1 MPTQDIAELIISCK
15 TKNIEEVERVTK
27 EVDKAD
33 KAANKLLKTL
43 GNLVTAAAVFK
54 VFKGGVQTFIAAEE
68 ATSALDA
75 AFRRLGKTNA
85 AYRRELTELN
95 AALAKS
101 TIYTT
106 AELAASQALA
116 LNMGISSDNIK
127 KVTEAAIGLS
137 AAYGKSLGGAM
148 RMLALAANGNYI
160 MLKRLGIQVDSS
172 LSPAENF
179 AKILDQ
185 LAGTME
191 EAQAKTKTTGGAI
204 TQMNKSLAGA
214 KAALGEQLAPY
225 VKDAAGLIG
234 GLADKFANA
243 EPETKRFVTVM
254 GTVTMGLLALKT
266 AIGLKTIA
274 ENLSGATGVAAS
286 KAKLKATKE
295 EIAMEKALQKEKL
308 ATIAMEQAKE
318 KVAAAKS
325 AVAIAESK
333 RHDAMKKGP
342 GVFGRVNPDAVQ
354 TADNG
359 VTAAKEQLAAAEKEL
374 QKLTAAHVKA
384 ANGVE
389 LLKAANEKS
398 IPVLDNRLEL
408 EKKVAEADKASEK
421 ATNALVAA
429 DERLAAARKRVA
441 ELKRGLDE
449 ASTNWRKNP
458 EDKGAYGEV
467 NAKRQSLES
476 AQKKYAA
483 ARSEVARLK
492 KEFDKA
498 NAAADAANAELKALG
513 QTAETVSAEMQKLQT
528 VNTKASVAIEKRAML
543 ERNLAEAK
551 RQSTKAANALA
562 TAEAKAA
569 IARNRL
575 SKSWS
580 NAKKSFTDLDEM
592 RTSLKKIQ
600 KEVADT
606 LDRMGQNII
615 NKTSNT
621 AGNMGN
627 GLEKMVFGN
636 SANRVQPEP
645 TVPVMPNSMKSNI
658 FSRGENYIDAKLNAA
673 AASLKMK
680 KAESAVRSAEKAL
693 FEFDAATKKADV
705 GLKTLGTTSTT
716 TNAELKALRATV
728 VATKPGLESMG
739 FSAAASGKQMTFM
752 RRQFTT
758 FPTFARGARA
768 LGGAMRGVG
777 VAFRGA
783 AAAAKSFAASFAP
796 MLIFSAAIAGIDYL
810 MNRAAVAAD
819 KQNAKYAEMYDLS
832 IKSAEGK
839 KQEREEINK
848 HVETLELLSKYSNL
862 TTEEQKQALESINAL
877 SQKYPEM
884 ADGIQLVNGKLVV
897 QTDLFKKLTAAQ
909 KEQYVKSEERNRKAA
924 LGKAN
929 SLVEGFGKKF
939 GLNAVEREITDK
951 NKIIAQWRNL
961 AVSADWASNK
971 LGFNTNFYE
980 GTMDKKE
987 ILDMV
992 AKGGRA
998 QWYEGIA
1005 SEARKKGLTEMAE
1018 EAEKIAKALREADTH
1033 AKNVADANKAG
1044 KIPDEKR
1051 KDESKN
1057 KLEDS
1062 KKDLADF
1069 AKARES
1075 LESRKWSIEYDLAN
1089 PEGKTDMLQKK
1100 IDDLAKRR
1108 DDALERAPN
1117 DRKKQ
1122 TEAIQLSEKM
1132 IDLEKQKAAIMQEA
1146 DNKRAEDMKKAA
1158 KEEEEFL
1165 QWAMKATS
1173 SLKDT
1178 TQSAIDANS
1187 IDAVRMQSRSLDD
1200 GGGGL
1205 LSAAQNAANAAKA
1218 ATDAAAKSVRIQQQ
1232 MKSVIDNIYT
1242 KLATIGTSSVG

>member
-254 GTVTMGLLALKT
+254 GTVTMGLLALKS
-266 AIGLKTIA
+266 AIGLKAIA
-274 ENLSGATGVAAS
+274 DNLSGVTGVAAS
-286 KAKLKATKE
+286 TAKQKATKE
-295 EIAMEKALQKEKL
+295 EIALEKALQKEKM
-308 ATIAMEQAKE
+308 ATIALEQAKE

-333 RHDAMKKGP
+333 RNDAMKGP
-342 GVFGRVNPDAVQ
+342 GVGGRVNLDAVQ

-374 QKLTAAHVKA
+374 QKLTAAHNKA

-389 LLKAANEKS
+389 LLKTANEKS

-408 EKKVAEADKASEK
+408 EKKVAAAEKASEK

-429 DERLAAARKRVA
+429 DERLAAARRRVA
-441 ELKRGLDE
+441 EVKRGRDE
-449 ASTNWRKNP
+449 AFTNWRNNL
-458 EDKGAYGEV
+458 EDEGAYGELR
-467 NAKRQSLES
+467 AKSQSLES
-476 AQKKYAA
+476 AKKNYEA
-483 ARSEVARLK
+483 ARSEVARLE

-498 NAAADAANAELKALG
+498 NAAVVAANAELKALG
-513 QTAETVSAEMQKLQT
+513 PTAETVSAEMQKLGT
-528 VNTKASVAIEKRAML
+528 TS
-543 ERNLAEAK
+543 
-551 RQSTKAANALA
+551 A
-562 TAEAKAA
+562 TA
-569 IARNRL
+569 
-575 SKSWS
+575 S
-580 NAKKSFTDLDEM
+580 TEM
-592 RTSLKKIQ
+592 
-600 KEVADT
+600 
-606 LDRMGQNII
+606 
-615 NKTSNT
+615 
-621 AGNMGN
+621 
-627 GLEKMVFGN
+627 
-636 SANRVQPEP
+636 
-645 TVPVMPNSMKSNI
+645 
-658 FSRGENYIDAKLNAA
+658 
-673 AASLKMK
+673 
-680 KAESAVRSAEKAL
+680 KAL
-693 FEFDAATKKADV
+693 GTTTTTTNA
-705 GLKTLGTTSTT
+705 GLKTLGTTS
-716 TNAELKALRATV
+716 AAAG
-728 VATKPGLESMG
+728 AGLNNMG
-739 FSAAASGKQMTFM
+739 ASAAASGKQMTLL

-758 FPTFARGARA
+758 FPTVARGVRA
-768 LGGAMRGVG
+768 ASVAVRGLG
-777 VAFRGA
+777 VALRGA
-783 AAAAKSFAASFAP
+783 AAAAKSLVRSMGLFA
-796 MLIFSAAIAGIDYL
+796 LIDIAISGTIALVDYL
-810 MNRAAVAAD
+810 VNHSKVA
-819 KQNAKYAEMYDLS
+819 
-832 IKSAEGK
+832 
-839 KQEREEINK
+839 
-848 HVETLELLSKYSNL
+848 
-862 TTEEQKQALESINAL
+862 
-877 SQKYPEM
+877 
-884 ADGIQLVNGKLVV
+884 
-897 QTDLFKKLTAAQ
+897 
-909 KEQYVKSEERNRKAA
+909 
-924 LGKAN
+924 
-929 SLVEGFGKKF
+929 
-939 GLNAVEREITDK
+939 
-951 NKIIAQWRNL
+951 
-961 AVSADWASNK
+961 
-971 LGFNTNFYE
+971 
-980 GTMDKKE
+980 
-987 ILDMV
+987 
-992 AKGGRA
+992 
-998 QWYEGIA
+998 
-1005 SEARKKGLTEMAE
+1005 
-1018 EAEKIAKALREADTH
+1018 
-1033 AKNVADANKAG
+1033 ANKANTIAQL
-1044 KIPDEKR
+1044 KL
-1051 KDESKN
+1051 DESSKKTSDYMAKTEDDQTKLETLKTLSQYTRLTNEEQTTAQQIVSELSKSYDGLGNSIQFVNRKLVINADLNKKIDEHQKEKQKKLLAQEWNDTQDAYLSMMRGYRAKFDSFFGYHGDNKTLLNLVRAGNGKN
-1057 KLEDS
+1057 SYAANTGILKNAKNFALSKGMSDQADYIQKMIDLNEKLAGTEEKLKNLRENKPIQPKNTKKVLEDS
-1062 KKDLADF
+1062 KKDLADL
-1069 AKARES
+1069 AKAQES
-1075 LESRKWSIEYDLAN
+1075 LKSKKWSIEYDLAN

-1132 IDLEKQKAAIMQEA
+1132 IDLEKQKAAIMQDA
-1146 DNKRAEDMKKAA
+1146 DNKRVEDMKKAA

-1178 TQSAIDANS
+1178 TQNAIDANS

-1242 KLATIGTSSVG
+1242 KLANLGTSSVG

>member
-33 KAANKLLKTL
+33 KATNKLLKTL
-43 GNLVTAAAVFK
+43 GNLVTAAAIFK

-254 GTVTMGLLALKT
+254 GTVTMGLLALKS
-266 AIGLKTIA
+266 AIGLKAIA
-274 ENLSGATGVAAS
+274 DNLSGVTGVAAS
-286 KAKLKATKE
+286 NAKLKATKE

-308 ATIAMEQAKE
+308 ATIALEQAKE

-333 RHDAMKKGP
+333 RNDVMQGP
-342 GVFGRVNPDAVQ
+342 GVGGRVNLDAIQ

-389 LLKAANEKS
+389 LLKTANEKS
-398 IPVLDNRLEL
+398 IPVLDNRLAL
-408 EKKVAEADKASEK
+408 EKKVAAAEKESEK
-421 ATNALVAA
+421 AATALGAA
-429 DERLAAARKRVA
+429 DERAAAARIRLNEA
-441 ELKRGLDE
+441 RRGVKETFAD
-449 ASTNWRKNP
+449 WRRNP
-458 EDKGAYGEV
+458 EDQDAYTEV
-467 NAKRQSLES
+467 RYQNQNLAK
-476 AQKKYAA
+476 AKADYAA
-483 ARSEVARLK
+483 ARSEVAKLEK
-492 KEFDKA
+492 GLDKA
-498 NAAADAANAELKALG
+498 NAAVIAANAELKALG
-513 QTAETVSAEMQKLQT
+513 PTAETVSAEMQKLGT
-528 VNTKASVAIEKRAML
+528 TSATT
-543 ERNLAEAK
+543 
-551 RQSTKAANALA
+551 ST
-562 TAEAKAA
+562 
-569 IARNRL
+569 
-575 SKSWS
+575 
-580 NAKKSFTDLDEM
+580 EM
-592 RTSLKKIQ
+592 
-600 KEVADT
+600 
-606 LDRMGQNII
+606 
-615 NKTSNT
+615 
-621 AGNMGN
+621 
-627 GLEKMVFGN
+627 
-636 SANRVQPEP
+636 
-645 TVPVMPNSMKSNI
+645 
-658 FSRGENYIDAKLNAA
+658 
-673 AASLKMK
+673 
-680 KAESAVRSAEKAL
+680 KAL
-693 FEFDAATKKADV
+693 GTTTTTTNA
-705 GLKTLGTTSTT
+705 GLKTLGT
-716 TNAELKALRATV
+716 NAN
-728 VATKPGLESMG
+728 VAAAGLENMG
-739 FSAAASGKQMTFM
+739 VSAAASGKQMTFM

-758 FPTFARGARA
+758 FPTVARGFGA
-768 LGGAMRGVG
+768 LKAGVRGVG
-777 VAFRGA
+777 VALRGA

-796 MLIFSAAIAGIDYL
+796 MLIFSIAIAGIDYL
-810 MNRAAVAAD
+810 VNLSMNKAKAAAD
-819 KQNAKYAEMYDLS
+819 LAQKDAEAARKRLADGDQLRQHDQEKLQMYEQLS
-832 IKSAEGK
+832 SYTNRTA
-839 KQEREEINK
+839 
-848 HVETLELLSKYSNL
+848 
-862 TTEEQKQALESINAL
+862 EEQKALIDLATELNGRYAGLNVPLLKQNETLKETAGLWGKIREAQAKTRNKELKI
-877 SQKYPEM
+877 
-884 ADGIQLVNGKLVV
+884 
-897 QTDLFKKLTAAQ
+897 AAQ
-909 KEQYVKSEERNRKAA
+909 KTSREAQTAGLKTQEMLVGTGMGYIARN
-924 LGKAN
+924 LFG
-929 SLVEGFGKKF
+929 GTFGKYKYTEDEVRKRWAEINNMPYQQKMSVLSQLRTEAF
-939 GLNAVEREITDK
+939 KNNNVEQVEQFDAYIEKLKNARQAWQDLNDF
-951 NKIIAQWRNL
+951 Q
-961 AVSADWASNK
+961 
-971 LGFNTNFYE
+971 
-980 GTMDKKE
+980 
-987 ILDMV
+987 
-992 AKGGRA
+992 
-998 QWYEGIA
+998 
-1005 SEARKKGLTEMAE
+1005 
-1018 EAEKIAKALREADTH
+1018 
-1033 AKNVADANKAG
+1033 AG
-1044 KIPDEKR
+1044 KTTETGQKEGEKR
-1051 KDESKN
+1051 KKAV
-1057 KLEDS
+1057 EDS
-1062 KKDLADF
+1062 KKALADF

-1075 LESRKWSIEYDLAN
+1075 LESKKWSIEYGLAN

-1146 DNKRAEDMKKAA
+1146 DNKRVEDMKKAA

>member
-254 GTVTMGLLALKT
+254 GTVTMGLLALKS
-266 AIGLKTIA
+266 AIGLKAIA
-274 ENLSGATGVAAS
+274 DNLSGATGVAAS
-286 KAKLKATKE
+286 VAKQKATKE
-295 EIAMEKALQKEKL
+295 EIALEKALQKEKM
-308 ATIAMEQAKE
+308 ATIALEQAKE

-333 RHDAMKKGP
+333 RNDVMKGP
-342 GVFGRVNPDAVQ
+342 GIGGRVNLDAIQ
-354 TADNG
+354 AADNG

-374 QKLTAAHVKA
+374 QKLTAAHNRA

-398 IPVLDNRLEL
+398 IPVIDNRLEL
-408 EKKVAEADKASEK
+408 EKKVAAADKASEK

-441 ELKRGLDE
+441 EVKRGRDE
-449 ASTNWRKNP
+449 AFTNWRNNL
-458 EDKGAYGEV
+458 EDEGAYGELR
-467 NAKRQSLES
+467 AKSQSLES
-476 AQKKYAA
+476 AKKNYEA
-483 ARSEVARLK
+483 ARSEVARLE
-492 KEFDKA
+492 KEFNKA
-498 NAAADAANAELKALG
+498 NAAVIAANAELKALG
-513 QTAETVSAEMQKLQT
+513 PTAETVSAEMQKLGT
-528 VNTKASVAIEKRAML
+528 TS
-543 ERNLAEAK
+543 
-551 RQSTKAANALA
+551 A
-562 TAEAKAA
+562 TA
-569 IARNRL
+569 
-575 SKSWS
+575 S
-580 NAKKSFTDLDEM
+580 TEM
-592 RTSLKKIQ
+592 
-600 KEVADT
+600 
-606 LDRMGQNII
+606 
-615 NKTSNT
+615 
-621 AGNMGN
+621 
-627 GLEKMVFGN
+627 
-636 SANRVQPEP
+636 
-645 TVPVMPNSMKSNI
+645 
-658 FSRGENYIDAKLNAA
+658 
-673 AASLKMK
+673 
-680 KAESAVRSAEKAL
+680 KAL
-693 FEFDAATKKADV
+693 GTTSATASTEMKALGTTTTTTQA
-705 GLKTLGTTSTT
+705 GLKTLGTSA
-716 TNAELKALRATV
+716 NVAAAGLKN
-728 VATKPGLESMG
+728 MG

-783 AAAAKSFAASFAP
+783 AAAAKSFAMSTLWMAA
-796 MLIFSAAIAGIDYL
+796 LSAAIAGIDWL
-810 MNRAAVAAD
+810 LRRPIVAAD
-819 KQNAKYAEMYDLS
+819 AAINSAQSRLDDIRKKSSEYAAKAEDDQTKL
-832 IKSAEGK
+832 
-839 KQEREEINK
+839 
-848 HVETLELLSKYSNL
+848 ETLKTLSQYTRLTNEEQTTAQQIISELSKSYDGLGN
-862 TTEEQKQALESINAL
+862 SI
-877 SQKYPEM
+877 QF
-884 ADGIQLVNGKLVV
+884 VNGKLVING
-897 QTDLFKKLTAAQ
+897 DLNKKIDEHQ
-909 KEQYVKSEERNRKAA
+909 KRK
-924 LGKAN
+924 
-929 SLVEGFGKKF
+929 KKN
-939 GLNAVEREITDK
+939 LLEREIKETQQTFEAMYNGYYGKNNGLFSTAWENTKSLGASLIGYGKTDRDKIDSLFIKASYASPEKGVDFLKEAK
-951 NKIIAQWRNL
+951 NIA
-961 AVSADWASNK
+961 
-971 LGFNTNFYE
+971 
-980 GTMDKKE
+980 
-987 ILDMV
+987 
-992 AKGGRA
+992 
-998 QWYEGIA
+998 IA
-1005 SEARKKGLTEMAE
+1005 NGEMEDQAEHIQKMIDLLTE
-1018 EAEKIAKALREADTH
+1018 EAK
-1033 AKNVADANKAG
+1033 
-1044 KIPDEKR
+1044 KR
-1051 KDESKN
+1051 KELAELNNPGQKKKDTK
-1057 KLEDS
+1057 KALEDS

-1146 DNKRAEDMKKAA
+1146 DNKRVEDMKKAA

-1178 TQSAIDANS
+1178 TQNAIDANS

-1242 KLATIGTSSVG
+1242 KLANLGTSSVG

>member
-43 GNLVTAAAVFK
+43 GNLVSAAAIFK

-95 AALAKS
+95 AELAKS

-127 KVTEAAIGLS
+127 KATEAAIGLS
-137 AAYGKSLGGAM
+137 AAYGKSLGEAM

-172 LSPAENF
+172 ISPAENF

-185 LAGTME
+185 LAWTME

-225 VKDAAGLIG
+225 VKDAVGLIG

-254 GTVTMGLLALKT
+254 GTVTMGMLALKS
-266 AIGLKTIA
+266 AIGLKAIA
-274 ENLSGATGVAAS
+274 DNLSGVTGVAAS
-286 KAKLKATKE
+286 TAKQKATKE
-295 EIAMEKALQKEKL
+295 EIALEKALQKEKL
-308 ATIAMEQAKE
+308 ANIALEQAKG

-325 AVAIAESK
+325 AVAMAESK
-333 RHDAMKKGP
+333 RNDVMQGP
-342 GVFGRVNPDAVQ
+342 GVGGRVNLDAIQ

-374 QKLTAAHVKA
+374 QKLTAAHNKA

-389 LLKAANEKS
+389 LLKTANEKS
-398 IPVLDNRLEL
+398 IPVIDNRLEL
-408 EKKVAEADKASEK
+408 EKKVAAAEKASEK
-421 ATNALVAA
+421 AATALGAA
-429 DERLAAARKRVA
+429 DERAAAARIRLNEA
-441 ELKRGLDE
+441 RRGVKETFAD
-449 ASTNWRKNP
+449 WRRNP
-458 EDKGAYGEV
+458 EDQDAYTEV
-467 NAKRQSLES
+467 HYQNQNLAK
-476 AQKKYAA
+476 AKADYAA
-483 ARSEVARLK
+483 ARSEVAKLEK
-492 KEFDKA
+492 GLDKA
-498 NAAADAANAELKALG
+498 NAAVIAANAELKALG
-513 QTAETVSAEMQKLQT
+513 PTAETVSAEMQKLGT
-528 VNTKASVAIEKRAML
+528 T
-543 ERNLAEAK
+543 
-551 RQSTKAANALA
+551 TTTTNA
-562 TAEAKAA
+562 
-569 IARNRL
+569 
-575 SKSWS
+575 
-580 NAKKSFTDLDEM
+580 
-592 RTSLKKIQ
+592 
-600 KEVADT
+600 
-606 LDRMGQNII
+606 
-615 NKTSNT
+615 
-621 AGNMGN
+621 
-627 GLEKMVFGN
+627 
-636 SANRVQPEP
+636 
-645 TVPVMPNSMKSNI
+645 
-658 FSRGENYIDAKLNAA
+658 
-673 AASLKMK
+673 
-680 KAESAVRSAEKAL
+680 
-693 FEFDAATKKADV
+693 
-705 GLKTLGTTSTT
+705 GLKTLGT
-716 TNAELKALRATV
+716 NAN
-728 VATKPGLESMG
+728 VATAGLENMG

-777 VAFRGA
+777 VALRGA
-783 AAAAKSFAASFAP
+783 AAAAKSFAMSTLWMAA
-796 MLIFSAAIAGIDYL
+796 LSAAIAGIDWL
-810 MNRAAVAAD
+810 LRRTIVAAD
-819 KQNAKYAEMYDLS
+819 VAINSAQSRLDDIRKKSSEYAAKAEDDQTKL
-832 IKSAEGK
+832 
-839 KQEREEINK
+839 
-848 HVETLELLSKYSNL
+848 ETLKTLSQYTRLTNEEQTTAQQIISELSKSYDGLGN
-862 TTEEQKQALESINAL
+862 SI
-877 SQKYPEM
+877 QF
-884 ADGIQLVNGKLVV
+884 VNGKLVING
-897 QTDLFKKLTAAQ
+897 DLNKKINEQQ
-909 KEQYVKSEERNRKAA
+909 KRK
-924 LGKAN
+924 
-929 SLVEGFGKKF
+929 KKN
-939 GLNAVEREITDK
+939 LLEREIKETQQTFEAMYNGYYGKYNGLFSTAWEDTKSLFAPMIGYGKTDRDKIDSLFIKASYASPEKGVDFLKEAK
-951 NKIIAQWRNL
+951 NIAIANGEMEDQAEHIQKIIDLLTEEAKKQKEL
-961 AVSADWASNK
+961 AELNNP
-971 LGFNTNFYE
+971 G
-980 GTMDKKE
+980 
-987 ILDMV
+987 
-992 AKGGRA
+992 
-998 QWYEGIA
+998 
-1005 SEARKKGLTEMAE
+1005 RKKKDT
-1018 EAEKIAKALREADTH
+1018 KKAF
-1033 AKNVADANKAG
+1033 
-1044 KIPDEKR
+1044 
-1051 KDESKN
+1051 
-1057 KLEDS
+1057 EDS

-1132 IDLEKQKAAIMQEA
+1132 IDLEKQKADIMQDA
-1146 DNKRAEDMKKAA
+1146 DNKRVEDMKKAA

-1178 TQSAIDANS
+1178 TQNAIDANS

-1242 KLATIGTSSVG
+1242 KLANLGTSSVG

>member
-214 KAALGEQLAPY
+214 KAALGEQFAPY

-254 GTVTMGLLALKT
+254 GTVTMGLLALKS
-266 AIGLKTIA
+266 AIGLKAIA
-274 ENLSGATGVAAS
+274 DNLSGATGVAAS
-286 KAKLKATKE
+286 NAKLKATKE

-308 ATIAMEQAKE
+308 ATIALEQAKE

-333 RHDAMKKGP
+333 RNDVMQGP
-342 GVFGRVNPDAVQ
+342 GVGGRVNLDAIQ

-398 IPVLDNRLEL
+398 IPVLDNRLAL
-408 EKKVAEADKASEK
+408 EKKVAAAEKESEK
-421 ATNALVAA
+421 AATALGAA
-429 DERLAAARKRVA
+429 DERAAAARIRLNEA
-441 ELKRGLDE
+441 RRGVKETFAD
-449 ASTNWRKNP
+449 WRRNP
-458 EDKGAYGEV
+458 EDQDAYTEV
-467 NAKRQSLES
+467 RYQNQNLAK
-476 AQKKYAA
+476 AKADYAA
-483 ARSEVARLK
+483 ARSEVAKLEK
-492 KEFDKA
+492 GLDKA
-498 NAAADAANAELKALG
+498 NAAVIAANAELKALG
-513 QTAETVSAEMQKLQT
+513 PTAETVSAEMQKLGT
-528 VNTKASVAIEKRAML
+528 TSATT
-543 ERNLAEAK
+543 
-551 RQSTKAANALA
+551 ST
-562 TAEAKAA
+562 
-569 IARNRL
+569 
-575 SKSWS
+575 
-580 NAKKSFTDLDEM
+580 EM
-592 RTSLKKIQ
+592 
-600 KEVADT
+600 
-606 LDRMGQNII
+606 
-615 NKTSNT
+615 
-621 AGNMGN
+621 
-627 GLEKMVFGN
+627 
-636 SANRVQPEP
+636 
-645 TVPVMPNSMKSNI
+645 
-658 FSRGENYIDAKLNAA
+658 
-673 AASLKMK
+673 
-680 KAESAVRSAEKAL
+680 KAL
-693 FEFDAATKKADV
+693 GTTTTTTNA
-705 GLKTLGTTSTT
+705 GLKTLGTSA
-716 TNAELKALRATV
+716 N
-728 VATKPGLESMG
+728 VAAAGLENMG

-758 FPTFARGARA
+758 FPTVARGVRA
-768 LGGAMRGVG
+768 ASVAVRGVG
-777 VAFRGA
+777 VALRGA
-783 AAAAKSFAASFAP
+783 AAAAKSFMLSMLPMAALS
-796 MLIFSAAIAGIDYL
+796 LAIAGIDYL
-810 MNRAAVAAD
+810 INRASNEANKAAD
-819 KQNAKYAEMYDLS
+819 LAQKDAEAARKRLADGDQLRQQDQEKLQMYEQLAS
-832 IKSAEGK
+832 YTNRTA
-839 KQEREEINK
+839 
-848 HVETLELLSKYSNL
+848 
-862 TTEEQKQALESINAL
+862 EEQKVLIDLATELNGRYAGLNVPLLKQNETLKETAGLWKKIRDGQAKTRNKELKI
-877 SQKYPEM
+877 
-884 ADGIQLVNGKLVV
+884 
-897 QTDLFKKLTAAQ
+897 AAQ
-909 KEQYVKSEERNRKAA
+909 KTS
-924 LGKAN
+924 
-929 SLVEGFGKKF
+929 
-939 GLNAVEREITDK
+939 
-951 NKIIAQWRNL
+951 
-961 AVSADWASNK
+961 
-971 LGFNTNFYE
+971 
-980 GTMDKKE
+980 
-987 ILDMV
+987 
-992 AKGGRA
+992 
-998 QWYEGIA
+998 
-1005 SEARKKGLTEMAE
+1005 
-1018 EAEKIAKALREADTH
+1018 READT
-1033 AKNVADANKAG
+1033 AGLRMQESMIGFWTGDKSGKREKLAQIRQLDYPRKLTALEDLRNVMFKRNDVDAVEQIDAYIEKLKNARQARLDLYDFQAG
-1044 KIPDEKR
+1044 KTTETGQKEGEKR
-1051 KDESKN
+1051 KKAF
-1057 KLEDS
+1057 EDS
-1062 KKDLADF
+1062 KKALADF

-1075 LESRKWSIEYDLAN
+1075 LESKKWSIEYGFAS

-1146 DNKRAEDMKKAA
+1146 DNKRVEDMKKAA
-1158 KEEEEFL
+1158 KEEEAFL

-1178 TQSAIDANS
+1178 TQNAIDANS

>member
-85 AYRRELTELN
+85 SYRRELTELN

-254 GTVTMGLLALKT
+254 GTVTMGLLALKS
-266 AIGLKTIA
+266 AIGLKAIA
-274 ENLSGATGVAAS
+274 DNLSGATGVAAS
-286 KAKLKATKE
+286 VAKQKATKE
-295 EIAMEKALQKEKL
+295 EIALEKALQKEKM
-308 ATIAMEQAKE
+308 ANIALEQAKE

-333 RHDAMKKGP
+333 RNDVMKGP
-342 GVFGRVNPDAVQ
+342 GIGGRVNLDAIQ
-354 TADNG
+354 AADNG

-374 QKLTAAHVKA
+374 QKLTAAHNKA

-389 LLKAANEKS
+389 LLKTANEKS
-398 IPVLDNRLEL
+398 IPVLGNRLEL
-408 EKKVAEADKASEK
+408 EKKVAAAEAASEK
-421 ATNALVAA
+421 AATALGAA
-429 DERLAAARKRVA
+429 DERAAAARIRLNEA
-441 ELKRGLDE
+441 RRGVKETFAD
-449 ASTNWRKNP
+449 WRRNP
-458 EDKGAYGEV
+458 EDQDAYTEV
-467 NAKRQSLES
+467 RYQNQNLAK
-476 AQKKYAA
+476 AKADYAA
-483 ARSEVARLK
+483 ARSEVAKLEK
-492 KEFDKA
+492 GLDKA
-498 NAAADAANAELKALG
+498 NAAVVAANAELKALG
-513 QTAETVSAEMQKLQT
+513 PTAETVSAEMQKLGT
-528 VNTKASVAIEKRAML
+528 TS
-543 ERNLAEAK
+543 
-551 RQSTKAANALA
+551 A
-562 TAEAKAA
+562 T
-569 IARNRL
+569 
-575 SKSWS
+575 
-580 NAKKSFTDLDEM
+580 T
-592 RTSLKKIQ
+592 
-600 KEVADT
+600 
-606 LDRMGQNII
+606 
-615 NKTSNT
+615 
-621 AGNMGN
+621 
-627 GLEKMVFGN
+627 
-636 SANRVQPEP
+636 
-645 TVPVMPNSMKSNI
+645 
-658 FSRGENYIDAKLNAA
+658 
-673 AASLKMK
+673 
-680 KAESAVRSAEKAL
+680 SAEMKAL
-693 FEFDAATKKADV
+693 GTTTTTTNA
-705 GLKTLGTTSTT
+705 GLKTLGT
-716 TNAELKALRATV
+716 NAN
-728 VATKPGLESMG
+728 VAAAGLENMG

-758 FPTFARGARA
+758 FPTVARGFGA
-768 LGGAMRGVG
+768 LKAGVRGVG
-777 VAFRGA
+777 VALRGA

-848 HVETLELLSKYSNL
+848 HVETLELLSKYSKL

-939 GLNAVEREITDK
+939 GLNVLEKPIANSNTFFSGMSLREYAWAIDKLTKLAGSDTDIQK
-951 NKIIAQWRNL
+951 NIGN
-961 AVSADWASNK
+961 
-971 LGFNTNFYE
+971 
-980 GTMDKKE
+980 KKE

-1005 SEARKKGLTEMAE
+1005 SEARKNGLTEMAE

-1062 KKDLADF
+1062 KKALADF

-1089 PEGKTDMLQKK
+1089 REGKTDMLQKK

-1146 DNKRAEDMKKAA
+1146 DNKRVEDMKKAA

-1178 TQSAIDANS
+1178 TQNAIDANS
-1187 IDAVRMQSRSLDD
+1187 IDAVRMQSRSLED

>member
-127 KVTEAAIGLS
+127 KATEAAIGLS

-214 KAALGEQLAPY
+214 KAALGEQLSPY

-254 GTVTMGLLALKT
+254 GTVTMGMLALKS
-266 AIGLKTIA
+266 AIGLKAIA
-274 ENLSGATGVAAS
+274 DNLSGVTGVAAS
-286 KAKLKATKE
+286 TAKQKATKE
-295 EIAMEKALQKEKL
+295 EIALEKALQKEKM
-308 ATIAMEQAKE
+308 ANIALEQAKE

-325 AVAIAESK
+325 AVAMAESK
-333 RHDAMKKGP
+333 RNDAMKRPVAG
-342 GVFGRVNPDAVQ
+342 GRVNLDAVQ

-374 QKLTAAHVKA
+374 QKLTAAHNKA

-389 LLKAANEKS
+389 LLKTANEKS
-398 IPVLDNRLEL
+398 IPVIDNRLEL
-408 EKKVAEADKASEK
+408 EKKVAAAEKASEK
-421 ATNALVAA
+421 AATALGAA
-429 DERLAAARKRVA
+429 DERAAAARIRLNEA
-441 ELKRGLDE
+441 RRGVKETFAD
-449 ASTNWRKNP
+449 WRRNP
-458 EDKGAYGEV
+458 EDQDAYTEV
-467 NAKRQSLES
+467 RYQNQNLAK
-476 AQKKYAA
+476 AKADYAA
-483 ARSEVARLK
+483 ARSEVAKLEK
-492 KEFDKA
+492 GLDKA
-498 NAAADAANAELKALG
+498 NAAVVAANAELKALG
-513 QTAETVSAEMQKLQT
+513 PTAETVSAEMQKLGT
-528 VNTKASVAIEKRAML
+528 TSATT
-543 ERNLAEAK
+543 
-551 RQSTKAANALA
+551 ST
-562 TAEAKAA
+562 
-569 IARNRL
+569 
-575 SKSWS
+575 
-580 NAKKSFTDLDEM
+580 EM
-592 RTSLKKIQ
+592 
-600 KEVADT
+600 
-606 LDRMGQNII
+606 
-615 NKTSNT
+615 
-621 AGNMGN
+621 
-627 GLEKMVFGN
+627 
-636 SANRVQPEP
+636 
-645 TVPVMPNSMKSNI
+645 
-658 FSRGENYIDAKLNAA
+658 
-673 AASLKMK
+673 
-680 KAESAVRSAEKAL
+680 KAL
-693 FEFDAATKKADV
+693 GTTTTTTNA
-705 GLKTLGTTSTT
+705 GLKTLGTSA
-716 TNAELKALRATV
+716 N
-728 VATKPGLESMG
+728 VAAAGLENMG
-739 FSAAASGKQMTFM
+739 FSAAASGKQMTFL

-777 VAFRGA
+777 VALRGA
-783 AAAAKSFAASFAP
+783 AAAAKSFMLSMLPMAALS
-796 MLIFSAAIAGIDYL
+796 LAIAGIDYL
-810 MNRAAVAAD
+810 INRASNEANKAAD
-819 KQNAKYAEMYDLS
+819 LAQKDAEAARKRLADGDQLRQQDQEKLQMYEQLAS
-832 IKSAEGK
+832 YTNRTA
-839 KQEREEINK
+839 
-848 HVETLELLSKYSNL
+848 
-862 TTEEQKQALESINAL
+862 EEQKALIDLATELNGRYAGLNVPLLKQNETLKETAGLWKKIREEQAKTRE
-877 SQKYPEM
+877 
-884 ADGIQLVNGKLVV
+884 
-897 QTDLFKKLTAAQ
+897 
-909 KEQYVKSEERNRKAA
+909 KELKIAA
-924 LGKAN
+924 LKT
-929 SLVEGFGKKF
+929 S
-939 GLNAVEREITDK
+939 
-951 NKIIAQWRNL
+951 
-961 AVSADWASNK
+961 
-971 LGFNTNFYE
+971 
-980 GTMDKKE
+980 
-987 ILDMV
+987 
-992 AKGGRA
+992 
-998 QWYEGIA
+998 
-1005 SEARKKGLTEMAE
+1005 
-1018 EAEKIAKALREADTH
+1018 READTAGLRMQESMIGFWTGDKRNKH
-1033 AKNVADANKAG
+1033 KNLAQIRQLDYPQKIMALEDLRNVMFKRNDADAVEQIDAYIEKLKNARQARLDLYDFKAG
-1044 KIPDEKR
+1044 KTTETGQKEGEKR
-1051 KDESKN
+1051 KKAV
-1057 KLEDS
+1057 EDS

-1108 DDALERAPN
+1108 DDALERAPY

-1132 IDLEKQKAAIMQEA
+1132 IDLEKQKAAIMQDA
-1146 DNKRAEDMKKAA
+1146 DNKRVEDMKKAA

-1178 TQSAIDANS
+1178 TQNAIDANS

-1242 KLATIGTSSVG
+1242 KLANLGTSSVG

>member
-1 MPTQDIAELIISCK
+1 M
-15 TKNIEEVERVTK
+15 
-27 EVDKAD
+27 
-33 KAANKLLKTL
+33 
-43 GNLVTAAAVFK
+43 
-54 VFKGGVQTFIAAEE
+54 
-68 ATSALDA
+68 
-75 AFRRLGKTNA
+75 
-85 AYRRELTELN
+85 
-95 AALAKS
+95 
-101 TIYTT
+101 
-106 AELAASQALA
+106 
-116 LNMGISSDNIK
+116 
-127 KVTEAAIGLS
+127 
-137 AAYGKSLGGAM
+137 
-148 RMLALAANGNYI
+148 
-160 MLKRLGIQVDSS
+160 
-172 LSPAENF
+172 
-179 AKILDQ
+179 
-185 LAGTME
+185 
-191 EAQAKTKTTGGAI
+191 
-204 TQMNKSLAGA
+204 
-214 KAALGEQLAPY
+214 
-225 VKDAAGLIG
+225 
-234 GLADKFANA
+234 
-243 EPETKRFVTVM
+243 
-254 GTVTMGLLALKT
+254 
-266 AIGLKTIA
+266 
-274 ENLSGATGVAAS
+274 
-286 KAKLKATKE
+286 
-295 EIAMEKALQKEKL
+295 
-308 ATIAMEQAKE
+308 
-318 KVAAAKS
+318 
-325 AVAIAESK
+325 
-333 RHDAMKKGP
+333 
-342 GVFGRVNPDAVQ
+342 
-354 TADNG
+354 
-359 VTAAKEQLAAAEKEL
+359 
-374 QKLTAAHVKA
+374 
-384 ANGVE
+384 
-389 LLKAANEKS
+389 
-398 IPVLDNRLEL
+398 
-408 EKKVAEADKASEK
+408 
-421 ATNALVAA
+421 AA

-441 ELKRGLDE
+441 EVKRGLDE

-467 NAKRQSLES
+467 NTKRQSLES

-615 NKTSNT
+615 NKTSNA

-658 FSRGENYIDAKLNAA
+658 FTRGENYIDAKLNAA

-783 AAAAKSFAASFAP
+783 AAAAKSFAMSTLWMAA
-796 MLIFSAAIAGIDYL
+796 LSAAIAGIDWL
-810 MNRAAVAAD
+810 LRRPIVAAD
-819 KQNAKYAEMYDLS
+819 AAINSAQSRLDDIRKKSSEYAAKAEDDQTKL
-832 IKSAEGK
+832 
-839 KQEREEINK
+839 
-848 HVETLELLSKYSNL
+848 ETLKTLSQYTRLTNEEQTTAQQIISELSKSYDGLGN
-862 TTEEQKQALESINAL
+862 SI
-877 SQKYPEM
+877 QF
-884 ADGIQLVNGKLVV
+884 VNGKLVING
-897 QTDLFKKLTAAQ
+897 DLNKKINEQQ
-909 KEQYVKSEERNRKAA
+909 KRK
-924 LGKAN
+924 
-929 SLVEGFGKKF
+929 KKN
-939 GLNAVEREITDK
+939 LLEREIKETQQTFEAMYNGYYGKNNGLFSTAWENTKSLFSPMIGYGKTDRDKIDSLFIKASYASPEKGVDFLKEAK
-951 NKIIAQWRNL
+951 NIAL
-961 AVSADWASNK
+961 ANGEMEDQAEHIQKMID
-971 LGFNTNFYE
+971 L
-980 GTMDKKE
+980 
-987 ILDMV
+987 
-992 AKGGRA
+992 
-998 QWYEGIA
+998 
-1005 SEARKKGLTEMAE
+1005 LTE
-1018 EAEKIAKALREADTH
+1018 EAK
-1033 AKNVADANKAG
+1033 
-1044 KIPDEKR
+1044 KR
-1051 KDESKN
+1051 KELAELNNPGQKKKDTK
-1057 KLEDS
+1057 KALEDS

-1146 DNKRAEDMKKAA
+1146 DNKRVEDMKKAA
-1158 KEEEEFL
+1158 KEEEAFL

-1178 TQSAIDANS
+1178 TQNAIDANS

-1205 LSAAQNAANAAKA
+1205 LSAAQNAAKAAKE

-1242 KLATIGTSSVG
+1242 KLANLGTSSVG

>member
-127 KVTEAAIGLS
+127 KATEAAIGLS

-254 GTVTMGLLALKT
+254 GTVTMGLLALKS
-266 AIGLKTIA
+266 AIGLKAIA
-274 ENLSGATGVAAS
+274 DNLSGVTGVAAS
-286 KAKLKATKE
+286 TAKQKATKE
-295 EIAMEKALQKEKL
+295 EIALEKALQKEKM
-308 ATIAMEQAKE
+308 ATIALEQAKE

-333 RHDAMKKGP
+333 RNDVMKGP
-342 GVFGRVNPDAVQ
+342 VAGGRVNLDAVQ

-398 IPVLDNRLEL
+398 IPVIDNRLEL
-408 EKKVAEADKASEK
+408 EKKVAAAEKASEK
-421 ATNALVAA
+421 AATALGAA
-429 DERLAAARKRVA
+429 DERAAAARIRLNEA
-441 ELKRGLDE
+441 RRGVKETFAD
-449 ASTNWRKNP
+449 WRMNP
-458 EDKGAYGEV
+458 EDQDAYTEV
-467 NAKRQSLES
+467 RYQNQNLAK
-476 AQKKYAA
+476 AKADYAA
-483 ARSEVARLK
+483 ARSEVAKLEK
-492 KEFDKA
+492 GLDKA
-498 NAAADAANAELKALG
+498 NAAVIAANAELKALG
-513 QTAETVSAEMQKLQT
+513 PTAETVSAEMQKLGT
-528 VNTKASVAIEKRAML
+528 TS
-543 ERNLAEAK
+543 
-551 RQSTKAANALA
+551 A
-562 TAEAKAA
+562 TA
-569 IARNRL
+569 
-575 SKSWS
+575 S
-580 NAKKSFTDLDEM
+580 TEM
-592 RTSLKKIQ
+592 
-600 KEVADT
+600 
-606 LDRMGQNII
+606 
-615 NKTSNT
+615 
-621 AGNMGN
+621 
-627 GLEKMVFGN
+627 
-636 SANRVQPEP
+636 
-645 TVPVMPNSMKSNI
+645 
-658 FSRGENYIDAKLNAA
+658 
-673 AASLKMK
+673 
-680 KAESAVRSAEKAL
+680 KAL
-693 FEFDAATKKADV
+693 GTTTTTTNA
-705 GLKTLGTTSTT
+705 GLKTLGTSA
-716 TNAELKALRATV
+716 N
-728 VATKPGLESMG
+728 VATAGLENMG
-739 FSAAASGKQMTFM
+739 VSAAASGKQMTFM

-758 FPTFARGARA
+758 FPTVARGFGA
-768 LGGAMRGVG
+768 LKAGVRGVG
-777 VAFRGA
+777 VALRGA

-810 MNRAAVAAD
+810 INRASNEANKAAD
-819 KQNAKYAEMYDLS
+819 LAQKEAEAARKRLADGDQLRQQDQEKLQMYEQLAS
-832 IKSAEGK
+832 YTNRTA
-839 KQEREEINK
+839 
-848 HVETLELLSKYSNL
+848 
-862 TTEEQKQALESINAL
+862 EEQKALIDLATELNGRYAGLNVPLLKQNETLKETGGLWKKIREEQAKTRERELKI
-877 SQKYPEM
+877 
-884 ADGIQLVNGKLVV
+884 
-897 QTDLFKKLTAAQ
+897 AAQ
-909 KEQYVKSEERNRKAA
+909 KTSREAQTAGLKTQELFVGSGVTRYLRYAANVFGGGQRRSANQLREQWAQVNNMPYQQKLTTLAAIRNQAFK
-924 LGKAN
+924 N
-929 SLVEGFGKKF
+929 HDVE
-939 GLNAVEREITDK
+939 AVEQLDSYIDK
-951 NKIIAQWRNL
+951 IKN
-961 AVSADWASNK
+961 
-971 LGFNTNFYE
+971 
-980 GTMDKKE
+980 
-987 ILDMV
+987 
-992 AKGGRA
+992 
-998 QWYEGIA
+998 
-1005 SEARKKGLTEMAE
+1005 ARQAWQDLND
-1018 EAEKIAKALREADTH
+1018 LQ
-1033 AKNVADANKAG
+1033 AG
-1044 KIPDEKR
+1044 KTTETGQKEGERRR
-1051 KDESKN
+1051 K
-1057 KLEDS
+1057 LAEDS
-1062 KKDLADF
+1062 TKALADF

-1132 IDLEKQKAAIMQEA
+1132 IDLEKQKAAIMQDA
-1146 DNKRAEDMKKAA
+1146 DNKRVEDMKKAA

-1178 TQSAIDANS
+1178 TQNAIDANS

-1242 KLATIGTSSVG
+1242 KLANLGTSSVG